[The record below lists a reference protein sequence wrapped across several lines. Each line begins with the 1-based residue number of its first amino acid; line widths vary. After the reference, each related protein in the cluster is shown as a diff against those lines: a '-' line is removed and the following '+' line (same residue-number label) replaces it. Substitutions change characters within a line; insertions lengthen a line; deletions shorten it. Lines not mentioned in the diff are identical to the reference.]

1 LPVVKYTNR
10 HNTALVEFVASLDS
24 PSSELYDLC
33 LRTFQGVLGQ
43 PGLDPTENCLVLEQ
57 SGQIKGLALIFREFP
72 IGRSIIEVMTT
83 PDLAGS
89 PDEIDLV
96 QRAIAKAESQKLS
109 VAHICV
115 MADSGRGKVLEQA
128 GFTKVRTYLDMLWN
142 MDELA
147 ELELPEGYSVLSFQ
161 TGDTPLLT
169 QVQNDAFTGSWGFC
183 PNTEEQIEYRT
194 QMPNTSKDGILFL
207 MEGNSPAGYCW
218 TVMVPAEN
226 GVRGVIGMIGVVPD
240 YRGKGLSRHILQ
252 AGMKHLRSIGLA
264 EIGLE
269 VDGNNAPAVGL
280 YKSAGFK
287 TVGER
292 HWFERVL
299 PGT

>member
-1 LPVVKYTNR
+1 MPVVKYTNR

-207 MEGNSPAGYCW
+207 MEGNSPAVYCW

-287 TVGER
+287 TMGER

>member
-1 LPVVKYTNR
+1 
-10 HNTALVEFVASLDS
+10 
-24 PSSELYDLC
+24 
-33 LRTFQGVLGQ
+33 
-43 PGLDPTENCLVLEQ
+43 
-57 SGQIKGLALIFREFP
+57 
-72 IGRSIIEVMTT
+72 M
-83 PDLAGS
+83 
-89 PDEIDLV
+89 
-96 QRAIAKAESQKLS
+96 
-109 VAHICV
+109 
-115 MADSGRGKVLEQA
+115 
-128 GFTKVRTYLDMLWN
+128 
-142 MDELA
+142 
-147 ELELPEGYSVLSFQ
+147 
-161 TGDTPLLT
+161 LT

-226 GVRGVIGMIGVVPD
+226 GVRGVISMIGVVPD
-240 YRGKGLSRHILQ
+240 YRGKGVSRHILQ

-280 YKSAGFK
+280 YESAGFK
-287 TVGER
+287 TMGER

>member
-1 LPVVKYTNR
+1 MPVVKYTNR
-10 HNTALVEFVASLDS
+10 HNTALVEFVVSLDS

-33 LRTFQGVLGQ
+33 LRTFQGILGQ

-240 YRGKGLSRHILQ
+240 YRGKGVSRHILQ

>member
-1 LPVVKYTNR
+1 MPVVKYTNR
-10 HNTALVEFVASLDS
+10 HNTALAEFVASLDS
-24 PSSELYDLC
+24 LSSELHDLC

-169 QVQNDAFTGSWGFC
+169 QVQNDAFTGSWGSA
-183 PNTEEQIEYRT
+183 RT
-194 QMPNTSKDGILFL
+194 
-207 MEGNSPAGYCW
+207 
-218 TVMVPAEN
+218 
-226 GVRGVIGMIGVVPD
+226 
-240 YRGKGLSRHILQ
+240 
-252 AGMKHLRSIGLA
+252 LRSRSST
-264 EIGLE
+264 
-269 VDGNNAPAVGL
+269 APKCQTHL
-280 YKSAGFK
+280 K
-287 TVGER
+287 TA
-292 HWFERVL
+292 FCS
-299 PGT
+299 

>member
-1 LPVVKYTNR
+1 MPVVKYTNR
-10 HNTALVEFVASLDS
+10 RNTALADFVASLDS
-24 PSSELYDLC
+24 PSSELHDLC

-57 SGQIKGLALIFREFP
+57 SGHIKGLALIFREFP

-96 QRAIAKAESQKLS
+96 QQAVAKAESQKLNVS
-109 VAHICV
+109 HICV
-115 MADSGRGKVLEQA
+115 MADSGKGKVLEQA

-226 GVRGVIGMIGVVPD
+226 GVRGVISMIGVVPD
-240 YRGKGLSRHILQ
+240 YRGKGVSRHILQ

-280 YKSAGFK
+280 YESAGFK
-287 TVGER
+287 TMGER